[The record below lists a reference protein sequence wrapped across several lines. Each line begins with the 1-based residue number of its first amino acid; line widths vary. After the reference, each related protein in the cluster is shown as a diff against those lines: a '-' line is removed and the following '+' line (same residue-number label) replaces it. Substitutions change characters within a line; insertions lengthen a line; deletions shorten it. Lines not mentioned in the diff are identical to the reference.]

1 MCELLAAML
10 RSNDSAVITVEGIS
24 MLPTLQEGDT
34 ILISK
39 SQNYELG
46 DILVFAYPTEELLV
60 HRLIQKTENTLYCKG
75 DNAFRLEEVSPNQ
88 VYGKV
93 VMVNGLEILPWPLWK
108 VNLSYA
114 VHCEFIN
121 CQNVI
126 SQTRQTQIYKLYNE
140 IILINEGAVHMTY
153 RKNESMEFIQADASS
168 LAVFDSES
176 GDAHF
181 FDETGIDILNILS
194 TPHTLEALIGELCS
208 IYAVKP
214 EEIQED
220 VEEFVSE
227 TVSKKVVLAE

>member
-1 MCELLAAML
+1 MQDLLAAML
-10 RSNDSAVITVEGIS
+10 RSNDSVVITVEGIS

-34 ILISK
+34 ITLSK
-39 SQNYELG
+39 NHNYELG
-46 DILVFAYPTEELLV
+46 DILVFAYPADELLV
-60 HRLIQKTENTLYCKG
+60 HRLIWKTENTLYCKG

-88 VYGKV
+88 IYGKV
-93 VMVNGLEILPWPLWK
+93 IMVNGLEILPWPLWK

-114 VHCEFIN
+114 VHREFLN
-121 CQNVI
+121 SQNII
-126 SQTRQTQIYKLYNE
+126 SQTRLTKIYKLYNE
-140 IILINEGAVHMTY
+140 IILKNEGAVHMTY
-153 RKNESMEFIQADASS
+153 RKNESMEFIQADAAS

-194 TPHTLEALIGELCS
+194 TPHTLESLIGELCS